1 MTKKLHW
8 YDLITVNIFYLGLTT
23 INQTLVPLILPLLVQ
38 QFVGEARQGT
48 YFGRLRLWALMVA
61 LLTQALMGM
70 LSDRAPFRWG
80 RRRPFILTG
89 TLADLAVIVAIGYS
103 AQMHGVSGFR
113 FLFAAYI
120 LLQFFTNT
128 AQSAQQSLIPDLV
141 PEAQRG
147 LYSGVKALFEV
158 PIPVVL
164 VSFTIARLVSAGSI
178 WGGLVLLM
186 IILSLSMLLAMSVS
200 EEPLSVKM
208 PPLDWQPFLRL
219 LLMTGLF
226 TVIILAMGEVVKL
239 TGRLL
244 YGVESIAVLLVVMG
258 IVGFA
263 AMASAIVWG
272 VGWGF
277 RVSVG
282 RAGSQ
287 ALSPFVWWVVSRLAF
302 LVGVTNLAG
311 FVLYFL
317 QARLG
322 YTRTSAAGPASRM
335 MMLVGV
341 FILCSA
347 LPAGWLADRFGRR
360 RIVALSGVVAAVGT
374 LITLFATH
382 ITFVFVGGCIIGIAT
397 GIFYTA
403 SWALGTSLVPKR
415 EAGRYLGI
423 SNLAGAG
430 AGAIGAYIGGPI
442 ADFFTNSVPDA
453 PGLGYVLIFGIYGV
467 LFLLSAVLLGKV
479 EKPTSA

>member
-244 YGVESIAVLLVVMG
+244 YGVESIAVLLIVMG

-272 VGWGF
+272 GG
-277 RVSVG
+277 G
-282 RAGSQ
+282 RRG
-287 ALSPFVWWVVSRLAF
+287 REAF
-302 LVGVTNLAG
+302 LHWH
-311 FVLYFL
+311 
-317 QARLG
+317 
-322 YTRTSAAGPASRM
+322 S
-335 MMLVGV
+335 
-341 FILCSA
+341 
-347 LPAGWLADRFGRR
+347 
-360 RIVALSGVVAAVGT
+360 
-374 LITLFATH
+374 
-382 ITFVFVGGCIIGIAT
+382 
-397 GIFYTA
+397 
-403 SWALGTSLVPKR
+403 K
-415 EAGRYLGI
+415 
-423 SNLAGAG
+423 
-430 AGAIGAYIGGPI
+430 
-442 ADFFTNSVPDA
+442 
-453 PGLGYVLIFGIYGV
+453 
-467 LFLLSAVLLGKV
+467 
-479 EKPTSA
+479 